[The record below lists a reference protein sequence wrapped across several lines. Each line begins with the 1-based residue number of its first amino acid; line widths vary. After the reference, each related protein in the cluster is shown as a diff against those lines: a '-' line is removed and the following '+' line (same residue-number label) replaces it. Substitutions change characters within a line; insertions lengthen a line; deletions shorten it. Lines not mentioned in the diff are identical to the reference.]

1 MIVFASAMTD
11 PEAYRR
17 YARPRIRMAAEPD
30 SKIHA
35 FAAVGSVCR
44 SYNLLLERAA
54 LEPGLEALVL
64 VQQDV
69 EILDP
74 NFCGKL
80 RRALDDPEV
89 AVVGPVGASGVRSI
103 AWWEGQISAA
113 GPVQRYQRF
122 GSGEIPAFSWKPHD
136 PAPAEVDVVD
146 GRLMVLSPWAVET
159 LRFDESLSLG
169 YGYELDLCLKAR
181 AAGRRV
187 MTADLHVAYRTRS
200 LKVLTDT
207 DLWIEGHIQ
216 AGERLEDRLPEAS
229 TGAGGWKERARRAE
243 AEREAARTLAYSTEH
258 QVDAE
263 MAPLERALDQ
273 LTESS
278 SWRLS
283 APLRALNSWRRARRS
298 GDAQGR

>member
-1 MIVFASAMTD
+1 M
-11 PEAYRR
+11 
-17 YARPRIRMAAEPD
+17 
-30 SKIHA
+30 
-35 FAAVGSVCR
+35 CR

-89 AVVGPVGASGVRSI
+89 AVVGPVGATGVRSI

-181 AAGRRV
+181 AA
-187 MTADLHVAYRTRS
+187 D
-200 LKVLTDT
+200 
-207 DLWIEGHIQ
+207 
-216 AGERLEDRLPEAS
+216 AG
-229 TGAGGWKERARRAE
+229 
-243 AEREAARTLAYSTEH
+243 
-258 QVDAE
+258 
-263 MAPLERALDQ
+263 
-273 LTESS
+273 
-278 SWRLS
+278 
-283 APLRALNSWRRARRS
+283 
-298 GDAQGR
+298 